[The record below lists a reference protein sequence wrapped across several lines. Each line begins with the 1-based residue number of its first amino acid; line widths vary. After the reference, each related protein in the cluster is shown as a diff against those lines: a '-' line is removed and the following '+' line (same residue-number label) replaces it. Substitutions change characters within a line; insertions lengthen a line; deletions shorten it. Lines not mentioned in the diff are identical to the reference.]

1 MFLKRKFGVGY
12 NLTMLKSGHEPNA
25 LVLPY
30 FWYRL
35 GPEVKK
41 LTEVQSEITL
51 QIPTKY
57 ASKFKTFFAS
67 FDEDL

>member
-12 NLTMLKSGHEPNA
+12 NLTMLKTSAENNT

-35 GPEVKK
+35 GKDVKK
-41 LTEVQSEITL
+41 LSEIQSEVTL
-51 QIPTKY
+51 
-57 ASKFKTFFAS
+57 
-67 FDEDL
+67 